1 MKNIVSFV
9 AFIVLMISLTSCM
22 TRISPTEVGFK
33 IDNAGDYRGIDSLP
47 LLTGWQFYIPGQ
59 SYIVTLPT
67 TQEHVAWTES
77 NNEGSSNDEAITV
90 ACSGGAG
97 FKMDVGLN
105 YQIIPNKA
113 SKLYLKYKTD
123 DLKTITN
130 GFLRNT
136 VRRCMQDVSGLITV
150 DSILT
155 NLPAY
160 EHAVNDLLNKQLEP
174 QGITLIFSV
183 LKQPTPTDPNL
194 AKSIAAKI
202 QAKQDA
208 ERAVTELQS
217 SIAEA
222 NKKIADARGDSA
234 SRVIKASSEARE
246 IMVKQEALR
255 QSPQYIE
262 LVKAQRWDGHLSQV
276 QGGGSGMI
284 LQLKQP

>member
-1 MKNIVSFV
+1 MKRIMVFV
-9 AFIVLMISLTSCM
+9 AFIAVMGSLTSCM
-22 TRISPTEVGFK
+22 TRIAPTEVGFK

-47 LLTGWQFYIPGQ
+47 LLTGWQFYMPGS

-67 TQEHVAWTES
+67 TQEHVVWTEAAT
-77 NNEGSSNDEAITV
+77 EGSPTDEAITV

-97 FKMDVGLN
+97 FKMDVGVN

-130 GFLRNT
+130 GFLRNS
-136 VRRCMQDVSGLITV
+136 VRRAMQDVSGVITV

-174 QGITLIFSV
+174 QGITLMFSV

-222 NKKIADARGDSA
+222 NKSIAEARGDSA
-234 SRVIKASSEARE
+234 SRVIKASAEARE

-262 LVKAQRWDGHLSQV
+262 LVKAQKWNGVLPTV
-276 QGGGSGMI
+276 TGGGSGMI
-284 LQLKQP
+284 LNIK

>member
-1 MKNIVSFV
+1 MKNIVSFL
-9 AFIVLMISLTSCM
+9 AFIMLMSSLTSCM
-22 TRISPTEVGFK
+22 TRISPTEVGFR

-47 LLTGWQFYIPGQ
+47 LLTGWQFYMPGG

-67 TQEHVAWTES
+67 TQEHVVWTES
-77 NNEGSSNDEAITV
+77 ETEGSPTDEAITV

-97 FKMDVGLN
+97 FKMDVGVN

-123 DLKTITN
+123 NLKTITN

-136 VRRCMQDVSGLITV
+136 VRRAMQDVSGTITV
-150 DSILT
+150 DSILI

-174 QGITLIFSV
+174 QGITLMFSV

-194 AKSIAAKI
+194 AKSIASKI

-222 NKKIADARGDSA
+222 NKRIAKARGDSA
-234 SRVIKASSEARE
+234 SRVIEALAEAKE
-246 IMVKQEALR
+246 ITVKQEALR

-262 LVKAQRWDGHLSQV
+262 LVKAQRWNGVLPTV
-276 QGGGSGMI
+276 TGGGSGMI
-284 LQLKQP
+284 LNIK